1 MKAAIK
7 DKPTKEQPAPEPTT
21 DLSLPERAQIALK
34 SSETEHKLVEL
45 SSAYKSITTIT
56 NKDGR
61 EECHSALMVI
71 RNTRTAIER
80 TAKAARE
87 DATKF
92 SKAVIAEENR
102 LIAIIS
108 DEETRL
114 AGIRDAWDQQKEIER
129 KAAEEAERQRIEAI
143 QNQIRDIKAI
153 PYQFVSASLEEIQ
166 GRIELMEA
174 EVPDPEYFGDLLL
187 DAKIAHKDSL
197 HALRTRYTQKQ
208 LEIEAAAKAEAER
221 IALEAQ
227 RAEQA
232 RVAAEQA
239 AAQKA
244 IDDAQAAIKAQQ
256 DAIDEENARIK
267 KEKEDLEA
275 KRIEAEWRKQAVEP
289 VTDFSNESFAKDVG
303 IPVTRIESFEK
314 AIEELT
320 ADEIVAK
327 VYLPT
332 NIELYT
338 YLHTC
343 TMNHYGLDAAD
354 AKRII
359 IDMAKAMKI

>member
-7 DKPTKEQPAPEPTT
+7 DKPIKETPAPEPSTE
-21 DLSLPERAQIALK
+21 LSLPERAQVALN
-34 SSETEHKLVEL
+34 SSDTEKRLVEL
-45 SSAYKSITTIT
+45 STEFKSITAIT

-61 EECHSALMVI
+61 AECHSALMTLV
-71 RNTRTAIER
+71 NARTTIEK

-102 LIAIIS
+102 LIAITAA
-108 DEETRL
+108 EEKRL
-114 AGIRDAWDQQKEIER
+114 AVLRDEWDAKKELER

-166 GRIELMEA
+166 DRIELMEA
-174 EVPDPEYFGDLLL
+174 EVPDPEHFGDLLL

-208 LEIEAAAKAEAER
+208 QEIEAAAKAEAER
-221 IALEAQ
+221 QALEAQ

-232 RVAAEQA
+232 RIAAEQA
-239 AAQKA
+239 A
-244 IDDAQAAIKAQQ
+244 AQAAIKAQQ
-256 DAIDEENARIK
+256 DAIDAENARLQ
-267 KEKEDLEA
+267 KERDDIDAL
-275 KRIEAEWRKQAVEP
+275 RVLAEKPAAVVELVIEP
-289 VTDFSNESFAKDVG
+289 V
-303 IPVTRIESFEK
+303 IETM
-314 AIEELT
+314 A
-320 ADEIVAK
+320 ADEIIAK

-343 TMNHYGLDAAD
+343 TMNHYGLDAKE
-354 AKRII
+354 AKNII
-359 IDMAKAMKI
+359 IEMAKAMKI

>member
-1 MKAAIK
+1 MKAAVK
-7 DKPTKEQPAPEPTT
+7 DKPVKEQPAPEPTT

-34 SSETEHKLVEL
+34 SSETEHRLVEL

-108 DEETRL
+108 DEEKRL
-114 AGIRDAWDQQKEIER
+114 AAIRDAWDEQKELER
-129 KAAEEAERQRIEAI
+129 KAAEEAERQRVEAI

-153 PYQFVSASLEEIQ
+153 PYQFVSASLQDIKE
-166 GRIELMEA
+166 RIELMEA

-187 DAKIAHKDSL
+187 DAKIAHKESL
-197 HALRTRYTQKQ
+197 HALRTRFTQKL
-208 LEIEAAAKAEAER
+208 LEIETAAKAEAER
-221 IALEAQ
+221 IALEEQ
-227 RAEQA
+227 RKEQG
-232 RVAAEQA
+232 RITAEQA

-244 IDDAQAAIKAQQ
+244 IDDARTALKAEQ
-256 DAIDEENARIK
+256 DAIEA
-267 KEKEDLEA
+267 EKAEIIAAKQLEA
-275 KRIEAEWRKQAVEP
+275 HKEPDKTLEHIPEHAAVDDGQILTTTDSIEPHLKEEKVI
-289 VTDFSNESFAKDVG
+289 VTMS
-303 IPVTRIESFEK
+303 
-314 AIEELT
+314 

-343 TMNHYGLDAAD
+343 TMNHYGLDAKQ
-354 AKRII
+354 AKQII
-359 IDMAKAMKI
+359 VDMAKAMKI